1 MPIRYPNC
9 GAGFHRSIKNGRCV
23 PIPANDPQRRKDK
36 VSFESGKPVCSS
48 GAALQNTVS
57 VRKHDGT
64 WTTVSVEIYCPKKTT
79 L

>member
-9 GAGFHRSIKNGRCV
+9 GAGFQRSIRNGRCV
-23 PIPANDPQRRKDK
+23 PIPANERRK

-48 GAALQNTVS
+48 GAALQNTAS
-57 VRKHDGT
+57 VQKHDGT
-64 WTTVSVEIYCPKKTT
+64 WTTVSVQWFCPKKTT